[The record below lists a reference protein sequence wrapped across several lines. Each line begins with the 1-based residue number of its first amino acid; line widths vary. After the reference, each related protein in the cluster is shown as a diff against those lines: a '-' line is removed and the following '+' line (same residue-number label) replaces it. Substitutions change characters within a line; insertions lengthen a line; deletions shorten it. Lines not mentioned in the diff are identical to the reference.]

1 MKVTLLAHTPEPEKL
16 IAAAAKLCYSGK
28 PDVESLMDSLTPE
41 STEKFVDKLTSL
53 GHESPFEHASFTFAI
68 EGVSRA
74 FLAQLSRHRVGVS
87 LSVVSQRYVSMEKFE
102 TILPPAIKA
111 NDKARILYRSIEA
124 DVKNA
129 YKEMQELGIKNE
141 DARAILMNAQECRLI
156 MTANVRALWHLASE
170 RMCSRAQKEINS
182 VITEII
188 RQCQEVSPVL
198 FKNAGPKC
206 MKGYCPEG
214 AMCCGRAPTMDMLLK
229 AYKESKAS

>member
-41 STEKFVDKLTSL
+41 STEKFIDKLVSL